1 MGKKHQSAICI
12 FGANFML
19 DQLGSLQSE
28 IDGAMDGSD
37 IEYIHRMR
45 VASRR
50 MRNGLTC
57 FKECLPGKNSKS
69 WRDEVRR
76 ITHALGN
83 ARDLDIQMDS
93 LNKLYN
99 DRLDPMVKPGYQR
112 ILLRLKQRRTVAQKK
127 VVKTLAKFQKSEI
140 LSDMHE
146 KLEEKASSAENRYLY
161 TPSLYQK
168 AFKNINARLEDFLM
182 YQEDVQVPENVEK
195 LHAMRIAGK
204 QLRYTLEIFA
214 PIYNTALLPYIQIMK
229 DLQDQLGSIHD
240 DDVWV
245 SWLPKFIEEEEQ
257 RIDDYFGN
265 TGPLDRLLPGI
276 NHLIENRQNN
286 REKTYQSFLDTWR
299 LIEGEDAWESLKKI
313 INAPIRLEDALEHLA
328 ETESPTDEEQEEDQ
342 ALSQEMNSEMPEEQL
357 LEEIPN
363 TNNHDL
369 TST

>member
-19 DQLGSLQSE
+19 EQLGSLKSE

-57 FKECLPGKNSKS
+57 FKECLPGKSSKS

-76 ITHALGN
+76 ITHALGS
-83 ARDLDIQMDS
+83 ARDLDIQMDC
-93 LNKLYN
+93 LNKLYD
-99 DRLDPMVKPGYQR
+99 DRLDPVVKPGYQR

-127 VVKTLAKFQKSEI
+127 VVKTLSKFQKSEI
-140 LSDMHE
+140 LSDMQRRFE
-146 KLEEKASSAENRYLY
+146 KKASSAENRYLY

-168 AFKNINARLEDFLM
+168 AFKNIKTRLEDFLT
-182 YQEDVQVPENVEK
+182 YEEDVQVPENVEK

-214 PIYNTALLPYIQIMK
+214 PIYDTALLPYIQIMK

-245 SWLPKFIEEEEQ
+245 SWLPKFIKEEEK
-257 RIDDYFGN
+257 RIEDYFGN

-276 NHLIENRQNN
+276 DHLIENRQNN
-286 REKTYQSFLDTWR
+286 RENTYQSFLDTWR
-299 LIEGEDAWESLKKI
+299 LIEGENAW
-313 INAPIRLEDALEHLA
+313 P
-328 ETESPTDEEQEEDQ
+328 
-342 ALSQEMNSEMPEEQL
+342 
-357 LEEIPN
+357 
-363 TNNHDL
+363 
-369 TST
+369 